1 MKRFVGVRDVNLGK
15 ERKMETIIVG
25 GEEFELVNAGTE
37 HEFVK
42 GCFGDRYFEACQRE
56 GGMIAIHPVEV
67 KGEKE

>member
-1 MKRFVGVRDVNLGK
+1 
-15 ERKMETIIVG
+15 METIIVG